1 MLRTT
6 THSGELLQPRDLGKI
21 EHNVHVLHSLAR
33 SALDQIVNHRDHLH
47 HVCGFI
53 HSNADA
59 AHVRALDFPK
69 ARGVSDNLSKGLVS
83 IPFFPCIVCPTPV
96 PSSRCRTG
104 QSCLDTM

>member
-69 ARGVSDNLSKGLVS
+69 ARGVSDLSLIHIS
-83 IPFFPCIVCPTPV
+83 EPT
-96 PSSRCRTG
+96 RRTPI
-104 QSCLDTM
+104 SYAVFCLKKKKTKQK